1 MKLSRTTWGIAALAM
16 VAALTGC
23 RGGGYYHD
31 RNTEYVNAELTAP
44 LELPATR
51 NNFNYHDAMPVPAVN
66 TTFQAPQGH
75 FEVPRPQGLTGTD
88 NVAK

>member
-1 MKLSRTTWGIAALAM
+1 MKLSRMTYGLAIIIAIGALA
-16 VAALTGC
+16 GC

-51 NNFNYHDAMPVPAVN
+51 NGFNYRDAMPVPAVN

-75 FEVPRPQGLTGTD
+75 FEVPKPQGLTGTD
-88 NVAK
+88 HVTK